1 LNQRKPFRNFRE
13 AMGNDRR
20 LARQW
25 QEFRL
30 ACQRAAVI
38 AWLKSIDV
46 QPLNP
51 DEPTYDLPPL
61 PDLRKIMFA
70 EVRRFVRFA
79 RDLPGL
85 QRIAVAEFLLVLD

>member
-1 LNQRKPFRNFRE
+1 
-13 AMGNDRR
+13 MGNDRR
-20 LARQW
+20 LERQW
-25 QEFRL
+25 QELRL

-51 DEPTYDLPPL
+51 DELTYDLPPL
-61 PDLRKIMFA
+61 PDLRKIMLA
-70 EVRRFVRFA
+70 EVRQFARFA

-85 QRIAVAEFLLVLD
+85 QRIAVAEILLVLN